1 MRTHEAGV
9 CLFVPPFILES
20 IVQNGTREEQQAAAA
35 TLLVDSSVRIAREVA
50 DAAADRT
57 TEDDTAAPPKN
68 RRVSSANNGTDL
80 PGTLQRGEGDP
91 ATGDAAVD
99 EAYDGLGG
107 TFDLLWEA
115 FGRNSIDDKGMD
127 LNATVHYGKQYNNAF
142 WDGTRMVFGDGD
154 GVIFNRF
161 TIAPDVE
168 GHELAHGVIG
178 ATAGLEYRNQSGALN
193 ESIADCIGAMV
204 KQRMLG
210 QTSEQADWIIGAGL
224 LTSGING
231 QALRSMKAPGTAFDD
246 PKLGKDPQPDHM
258 DKFVETTADYGG
270 VHINSGIPNRAF
282 YLAAIALGGH
292 SWERAGKIWY
302 ETLIDSRLSSTATFI
317 EFATLTADNA
327 NTLFG
332 DSVRD
337 VIIAAWRD
345 VGLEVENVL
354 TWHYTKDVLS
364 TYTSAHSKNAWA
376 FIQDLGWRRIQPL
389 SADGVTNMFTLL
401 THAQAAGRKVHV
413 YTDQTFIHEVYAV

>member
-1 MRTHEAGV
+1 MRTHPRKARV
-9 CLFVPPFILES
+9 CSFVPPFILES

-50 DAAADRT
+50 DAADSRT
-57 TEDDTAAPPKN
+57 AEEDTAAPPKH
-68 RRVSSANNGTDL
+68 RRVSSANNTTDL
-80 PGTLQRGEGDP
+80 PGTLKRGEGDP
-91 ATGDAAVD
+91 ATGDPAVD

-107 TFDLLWEA
+107 TFDLLWEE
-115 FGRNSIDDKGMD
+115 FGRNSIDDKGMA
-127 LNATVHYGKQYNNAF
+127 LNATVHYGEQYNNAF
-142 WDGTRMVFGDGD
+142 WDGTQMVFGDGD

-193 ESIADCIGAMV
+193 ESISDGIGAMV

-210 QTSEQADWIIGAGL
+210 HTSEQADWLIGAGL

-231 QALRSMKAPGTAFDD
+231 VALRSMKAPGSAYDD

-258 DKFVETTADYGG
+258 ENFVETTADYGG
-270 VHINSGIPNRAF
+270 VHINSGIPNKAF
-282 YLAAIALGGH
+282 YTAAMALGGH

-302 ETLIDSRLSSTATFI
+302 QTLIDSRLSSTATFI

-327 NTLFG
+327 NTLIWRQRPGRHRCRVARCWSRDRKRADVASSQRRAVHLYHCSFEERMG
-332 DSVRD
+332 FYSRCWVAQDS
-337 VIIAAWRD
+337 
-345 VGLEVENVL
+345 
-354 TWHYTKDVLS
+354 T
-364 TYTSAHSKNAWA
+364 
-376 FIQDLGWRRIQPL
+376 P
-389 SADGVTNMFTLL
+389 
-401 THAQAAGRKVHV
+401 
-413 YTDQTFIHEVYAV
+413 